1 MNAESILKESV
12 RYDRGGTPIEVVIPY
27 EKFIHFI
34 ESNGLDL
41 AYSEKGAL
49 REARAEF
56 KAGNFDAF
64 VSSEE
69 AKRELGV

>member
-12 RYDRGGTPIEVVIPY
+12 RYDRGGMPIEVVIPY

-41 AYSEKGAL
+41 TSSEKNSL
-49 REARAEF
+49 REAQAEF
-56 KAGNFDAF
+56 KAGNLDAF
-64 VSSEE
+64 VSSED

>member
-1 MNAESILKESV
+1 MNTESIFKESI
-12 RYDRGGTPIEVVIPY
+12 RYDQGGKPLEVVIPY

-41 AYSEKGAL
+41 TDLEKACL
-49 REARAEF
+49 RESHAEF
-56 KAGNFDAF
+56 KSGNEDAF

-69 AKRELGV
+69 AKRQLGV

>member
-12 RYDRGGTPIEVVIPY
+12 RYDRGGIPIEAVIPY

-41 AYSEKGAL
+41 TDSEKNSL
-49 REARAEF
+49 HEAQAEF
-56 KAGNFDAF
+56 KRG
-64 VSSEE
+64 
-69 AKRELGV
+69 G

>member
-12 RYDRGGTPIEVVIPY
+12 RYDRGGIPIEVVIPY

-41 AYSEKGAL
+41 TYSEKCSL
-49 REARAEF
+49 REAQAEF
-56 KAGNFDAF
+56 KVGNFDAF
-64 VSSEE
+64 MSSED